1 MTTKE
6 LRAYIDRTLGNS
18 IRCLLPSYWWKKL
31 FGLVVDKVES
41 AEHGINRLSK
51 KIKEVES
58 IQQESSV
65 VVVEWDGM
73 ETTQSQH
80 NKEAYASIKTC
91 LENGKNIVVEVLLNA
106 IHTANVHYV
115 AESFNIRKE
124 LDGTYLAWI
133 RVVIA
138 SSGSVSESRER
149 YYFFT
154 LSEDGTLKVSKVE
167 NIYDEIM
174 SDSSTNAPQNKAVK
188 EYVDNAVANG
198 GGSYDDSELRNQI
211 AEQDAKL
218 TELSARIVENEVL
231 IEDLQNTKIEKENDD
246 YYPKMAVG
254 LADNLSGV
262 DVVDSEINFRR
273 SGGGAIT
280 DGVAR
285 IEAIKGNSVVW
296 NQRWSLGVSQGVIDN
311 TDGTTPK
318 YDSLGFLPWYTNAI
332 NGHKIL
338 TIANDKE
345 WIIDRVYWND
355 LVQSDVRG
363 GTIYEANTDQIKG
376 SSLTVRCPVGAVAN
390 YNITIVL
397 YDLTQMFGAG
407 NEPTTIEEFYSRIPM
422 GVDKN
427 AYNEGEVIHMDVQGV
442 ESVGVNAWDEEWE
455 LGNISNGNDIA
466 DLNRIRSKNYIRVF
480 PNTKYYVKTF
490 ASTQFNLNMFDADK
504 QYVGV
509 LAKANSFSHTM
520 PSNVHYVRFA
530 IGASSTPVTTYK
542 EGICINIDDTSIND
556 KYYPYIKRVEN
567 LAVIRKYFPNGM
579 RSAGSAHDEIRYNK
593 ESGKWEK
600 VVRIGVVDM
609 GSLNWAYDSAN
620 ARFFTDG
627 LRSIILNPT
636 KNWGGDLLCNR
647 YHGIEWDSE
656 KDKFASVLN
665 NGRIYVKDTYY
676 TDIDSFIASIAG
688 VMLYYELAEPIIT
701 ELDEEDQFKDLDYQ
715 VWNAGTEKAIAEG
728 KSSPLAA
735 DITYGFNAIGKIK
748 ELESVVAALRAK
760 VGI

>member
-1 MTTKE
+1 MHKLRIGKDFAITWPIYSKTGGEKVPYVIDAKNAE
-6 LRAYIDRTLGNS
+6 LKVHS
-18 IRCLLPSYWWKKL
+18 P
-31 FGLVVDKVES
+31 FGDLVPTEVRFTDNLVKWIFRGRDQKQKGVYNLELVVNDGK
-41 AEHGINRLSK
+41 
-51 KIKEVES
+51 
-58 IQQESSV
+58 
-65 VVVEWDGM
+65 DGM
-73 ETTQSQH
+73 VTVD
-80 NKEAYASIKTC
+80 TC
-91 LENGKNIVVEVLLNA
+91 KAFALVGHSCEESVDAEGVVLIDAV
-106 IHTANVHYV
+106 T
-115 AESFNIRKE
+115 
-124 LDGTYLAWI
+124 LDGGEVNLAP
-133 RVVIA
+133 VQLP
-138 SSGSVSESRER
+138 GE
-149 YYFFT
+149 
-154 LSEDGTLKVSKVE
+154 
-167 NIYDEIM
+167 
-174 SDSSTNAPQNKAVK
+174 
-188 EYVDNAVANG
+188 
-198 GGSYDDSELRNQI
+198 SYDDTELREMI
-211 AEQDAKL
+211 AEQDTKL
-218 TELSARIVENEVL
+218 TELSAEKEDKSNKVTSLTDESTDEQYPSAKAVYALKERISENEVL

-254 LADNLSGV
+254 TADNLAGV
-262 DVVDSEINFRR
+262 DEVDSEFNFRQ

-285 IEAIKGNSVVW
+285 VQSIKGNSVVW
-296 NQRWSLGVSQGVIDN
+296 NQLIRLITSSTQTQKGVEIKIDATQGTIQFNGTAEGGNVAYGIAVSLNKGDKCYMCGCPPGGSAETYMLYNQASAQDVGGGVIYTEGREGGIVYNVIRLKEGATADN
-311 TDGTTPK
+311 LLFKPRC
-318 YDSLGFLPWYTNAI
+318 YN
-332 NGHKIL
+332 L
-338 TIANDKE
+338 TK
-345 WIIDRVYWND
+345 
-355 LVQSDVRG
+355 
-363 GTIYEANTDQIKG
+363 
-376 SSLTVRCPVGAVAN
+376 
-390 YNITIVL
+390 
-397 YDLTQMFGAG
+397 MFGSG

-466 DLNRIRSKNYIRVF
+466 DSNRIRSKNYIRVF